1 MTAAPGSSLRQ
12 WDVIRVRFRA
22 TDRDQHPAV
31 VVSNDEICTDPR
43 ITRVNVLH
51 GTKTAPGN
59 PPRIHQALLN
69 SADGLEFLT
78 AMDCA
83 YLYSV
88 PKSEIAARLGTV
100 SLERR
105 RILKRTIIAAY
116 RLL

>member
-1 MTAAPGSSLRQ
+1 MTAAPARGLRQ
-12 WDVIRVRFRA
+12 WDVVRVRFRA
-22 TDRDQHPAV
+22 TDRDRHPAV
-31 VVSNDEICTDPR
+31 VISNDEICADAR
-43 ITRVNVLH
+43 VGRVNVLH

-83 YLYSV
+83 YLYSIA
-88 PKSEIAARLGTV
+88 KSEITEHLGTV

-105 RILKRTIIAAY
+105 RILKRTIIAAH